1 MATVAG
7 IEVSNGRHSV
17 ISGMERG
24 QRRGSS
30 RAPDRCA
37 RRGSGETI
45 ELEVAEG
52 AGLLGMADRGVT
64 AAGVLELE
72 GLGGVAVRFEA

>member
-1 MATVAG
+1 M
-7 IEVSNGRHSV
+7 
-17 ISGMERG
+17 
-24 QRRGSS
+24 
-30 RAPDRCA
+30 
-37 RRGSGETI
+37 

-72 GLGGVAVRFEA
+72 GRGGVAVRFEA